1 MKSVQLLMLVL
12 LAVIGALLFL
22 QIPEIRRY
30 LKIRAM

>member
-1 MKSVQLLMLVL
+1 MKSFQLLMLVL

>member
-1 MKSVQLLMLVL
+1 VKSFQLLMLVL
-12 LAVIGALLFL
+12 LALIGALLFL

>member
-1 MKSVQLLMLVL
+1 MKSFQLLMLVL
-12 LAVIGALLFL
+12 LALIGALLFL